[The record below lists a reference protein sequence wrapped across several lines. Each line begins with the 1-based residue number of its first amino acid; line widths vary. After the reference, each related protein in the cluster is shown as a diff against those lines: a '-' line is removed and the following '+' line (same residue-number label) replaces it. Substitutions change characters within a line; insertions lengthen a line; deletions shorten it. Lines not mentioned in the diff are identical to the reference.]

1 MCPLKTAIDNTQYLL
16 LVAYLPELSTMS
28 CQWSVYFVGKIW
40 CHVPGQVRREN
51 SVSNKLKKDK
61 LSPWNTNSDIS
72 SISISSEQKDGL
84 YAVLWGL
91 EGGDNLCRSL
101 WKEKKCPKFLFL
113 AWISL
118 DEVSFKMHVENFLQI
133 PWLFMASLWH
143 RRIHQRLFQTVT
155 FPQPSFQFN
164 ISSKTNAKIS
174 IIVPI
179 S

>member
-1 MCPLKTAIDNTQYLL
+1 MCPLKTARDNIQYLQYLL
-16 LVAYLPELSTMS
+16 VVAYLPELSTMS
-28 CQWSVYFVGKIW
+28 CQWRVYFGEKIW
-40 CHVPGQVRREN
+40 CHVTGQVRREN
-51 SVSNKLKKDK
+51 SVSNKLKKVK
-61 LSPWNTNSDIS
+61 LSPWNKNSEIS
-72 SISISSEQKDGL
+72 SISISSEQKEGL
-84 YAVLWGL
+84 YAVLLGL
-91 EGGDNLCRSL
+91 GGGGRGQ
-101 WKEKKCPKFLFL
+101 KCPKFLFVG
-113 AWISL
+113 WISL
-118 DEVSFKMHVENFLQI
+118 DEVSFKMHVENVLQI